1 MSVVTTVCAGTSCVR
16 REGAGRARR
25 PAAPASRLCLDCHER
40 LVRDLNRLPELYEEC
55 ARHLD
60 GSGGDR
66 AVERTSGGPLPGMP
80 FNLRAADVRTQILAV
95 LSAWASLVLEERDLA
110 GPRRAVVPLVNFLTR
125 HGTWLASHDAAGE
138 ASAEI
143 AQLVR
148 RALGV
153 IDPMTSRRI
162 PVGECVEPGC
172 SGALTAVVRPRWPQL
187 PATVT
192 CGADAAHRWA
202 GHELLQLSRRLGA
215 TAAATEPA
223 ATAGRAVTAVTA
235 MAAAPAQAA
244 ATTDLE
250 AETRWMTA
258 GDIARLWDMPPGSV
272 YRHASL
278 RKWRR
283 RSRSGRTYYH
293 AGDVYETLHGRDAA
307 A

>member
-1 MSVVTTVCAGTSCVR
+1 MVTTVCAGTSCVR

-125 HGTWLASHDAAGE
+125 NGTWLASHDAAGE
-138 ASAEI
+138 VSAEI

-153 IDPMTSRRI
+153 IDPTTNRRI

-172 SGALTAVVRPRWPQL
+172 SGALTAVVQTRRPQL
-187 PATVT
+187 PATIT
-192 CGADAAHRWA
+192 CGADASHHWV
-202 GHELLQLSRRLGA
+202 GHEWLQLSRRLGA
-215 TAAATEPA
+215 GAGAATPPA
-223 ATAGRAVTAVTA
+223 GQGRPVAAVPVV
-235 MAAAPAQAA
+235 PAQAGPL
-244 ATTDLE
+244 TDPE
-250 AETRWMTA
+250 AEVRWMTA
-258 GDIARLWDMPPGSV
+258 ADIARLWDMPPGSV

-278 RKWRR
+278 QKWRR